1 MLQISPSAAKEIKR
15 IQENK
20 QQPDTFLKLKIIS
33 GGCSGFFYQLQIN
46 SADSLKDMGDLN
58 SSTNNTLRSIE
69 VNGIKIFIDEPS
81 WQYVEDLKIDYAEDL
96 MGGGFRF
103 NNPQAKDV
111 CGCGMSFAIA
121 EFDFKK

>member
-1 MLQISPSAAKEIKR
+1 MLEISPSAAKEIKR

-33 GGCSGFFYQLQIN
+33 GGCSGFFYQLQID
-46 SADSLKDMGDLN
+46 SADSLKDTGDRD
-58 SSTNNTLRSIE
+58 SFTNTFSSIE
-69 VNGIKIFIDEPS
+69 VDGIKIFIDEPS
-81 WQYVEDLKIDYAEDL
+81 WQYVENLKIDYAEDL

-103 NNPQAKDV
+103 NNPLAKDV

-121 EFDFKK
+121 EVDFKK